1 MRSRITTGLLAG
13 ATALGL
19 GQPAGANSD
28 VAAAVVAGVVGAA
41 IGASLADH
49 PHHKHGHKAH
59 FSPEAG
65 IECYDYQ
72 RACYHADG
80 GFAKNWTWRVYG

>member
-1 MRSRITTGLLAG
+1 MRRMTTALIAG
-13 ATALGL
+13 ATVATLA
-19 GQPAGANSD
+19 QPAAANSD
-28 VAAAVVAGVVGAA
+28 VAAALAAGVVGAA

-49 PHHKHGHKAH
+49 PHHTHRHDAH
-59 FSPEAG
+59 FSPAPG

-80 GFAKNWTWRVYG
+80 GFANNWTWRVYDR